1 MLLYIWRFRGYLS
14 ALRLLRSSRQMIG
27 ISLIV
32 AAIVKDTPLLS
43 NISLFHF
50 HRLCCSLRKVAT
62 ISFTFKRYTLQRW
75 RTLLWI
81 ISSECLSAISQFW
94 SLIESVH
101 IFGSLINFELI
112 DQFSHLLNFQSKL
125 LKLGLLDVCT
135 PWSLYSNR
143 LKDFDLII
151 LALPFTLSF
160 VSVDLSLK
168 ITWDLNQLVT
178 LRPQIHRQPL

>member
-14 ALRLLRSSRQMIG
+14 ALRLLRISRQMIG

-32 AAIVKDTPLLS
+32 AAIVKDTPILS
-43 NISLFHF
+43 NISLFH
-50 HRLCCSLRKVAT
+50 RLCCPLRKVAT

-75 RTLLWI
+75 MTLLWV
-81 ISSECLSAISQFW
+81 ISSECLSAVSKKW

-112 DQFSHLLNFQSKL
+112 DKFSHLLNFHSKL
-125 LKLGLLDVCT
+125 LKLALLDVCT
-135 PWSLYSNR
+135 SWSLYSNR